1 MENESTLKAIEAIE
15 RVEWSNQPVLTT
27 ARLAEFYET
36 TVIRIQQNYNNNEDR
51 FLIGKHFFKLEG
63 DALVEFKNYFV
74 KNEVVPK
81 HAPHLYLW
89 TERGAARHAK
99 MLNTDKA
106 WDVFEALEDNYFN
119 RPAVTDTKLAILDGE
134 WLAYE
139 RNRLALNRARL
150 RLDSDRFNL
159 DSDRLGLDRDRI
171 ELDRSRF
178 GFERE
183 RFMLERRRMTL
194 DSERLDVERK
204 RLALEFEQVEMERRR
219 MARERDN
226 FAKAQLLQELAA
238 ASGDNQTLRNSF
250 LREAAKLVTGKEL
263 SQEIHCIREV

>member
-1 MENESTLKAIEAIE
+1 M
-15 RVEWSNQPVLTT
+15 
-27 ARLAEFYET
+27 
-36 TVIRIQQNYNNNEDR
+36 
-51 FLIGKHFFKLEG
+51 
-63 DALVEFKNYFV
+63 
-74 KNEVVPK
+74 
-81 HAPHLYLW
+81 
-89 TERGAARHAK
+89 
-99 MLNTDKA
+99 
-106 WDVFEALEDNYFN
+106 
-119 RPAVTDTKLAILDGE
+119 
-134 WLAYE
+134 
-139 RNRLALNRARL
+139 
-150 RLDSDRFNL
+150 
-159 DSDRLGLDRDRI
+159 
-171 ELDRSRF
+171 DRSRF